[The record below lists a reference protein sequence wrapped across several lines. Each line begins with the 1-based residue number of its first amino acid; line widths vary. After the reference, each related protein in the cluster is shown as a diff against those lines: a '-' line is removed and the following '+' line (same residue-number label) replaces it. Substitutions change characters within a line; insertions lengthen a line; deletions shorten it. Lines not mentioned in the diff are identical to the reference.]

1 MNDYSKIKLQCSF
14 CLHDTPLNK
23 SFIGDHVI
31 FCKKCLKIWSDV
43 NEQTRGKNT
52 KYADN

>member
-1 MNDYSKIKLQCSF
+1 MTNCHKIMLQCSF
-14 CLHDTPLNK
+14 CLHDTPIKN

-31 FCKKCLKIWSDV
+31 FCKNCLKFWGGI
-43 NEQTRGKNT
+43 NEQTRRKNT